1 MSFLSRLLLLV
12 LVAVLAPVLLLG
24 YHQLQQR
31 DEHRAEALRF
41 ASLRAEAVAA
51 ELNQILLGI
60 RQMLVAIAHAPVI
73 RRFDAAACGYL
84 ADLRELDEQLLFSML
99 DARGRVVCGGEERGE
114 IDASDRLY
122 FKLAKETG
130 DFSVGEYTI
139 DRLTGRRAIHLSY
152 PVTAS
157 GGQFSGVVIA
167 RLGVDAL
174 ADQLSLKP
182 LPQGTAVTIV
192 DQHGTIIVDLPGRKR
207 VGEMVARDQ
216 LPTAAN
222 AQASAASV
230 SPFDGERRLMA
241 YAPAG
246 TSQHPFVVA
255 VGLAEALAF
264 AELDHS
270 TRRLVLFIL
279 IGLLLALLAAWLA
292 GRYGLQRPI
301 FVLNAAARRWAA
313 GDYAART
320 GLSGRSELDRLGQT
334 FDRMAEALQTRDRE
348 RADHEEQLRRSRD
361 KAVEAN
367 EDKSRF
373 LASASHDLR
382 QPLQALS
389 MGITVLEEKHRGD
402 EQTSVMVARVKRSV
416 QSLTDLLNA
425 LLDIAAL
432 DSGSITPQLADFPI
446 APVLQS
452 LREQFAQAALAKGLS
467 LHIEECDASVH
478 SDPQHLHRML
488 RNLVDNAVKFTA
500 AGGGIHVVC
509 RTHDDRVEI
518 EVSDTGIG
526 VSQEEQRAIFQDFNQ
541 LDNPERSRSKG
552 LGLGLAV
559 VERMSRLLHHPVKI
573 ESSPGKGSTFTVE
586 VPRAPETVGIE
597 IAGHP
602 AKANA
607 RVLLVEDDPLVAEAT
622 VELLKTWGARV
633 ELARSA
639 EEAIAIIGRARE
651 EYQAVI
657 ADYRLPAAS
666 GLDVVAHAILR
677 WPRIKAAIITGDRE
691 SVTHEK
697 IIAEGVHLLE
707 KPVRASQLAALL
719 GRPAVERTV

>member
-84 ADLRELDEQLLFSML
+84 AHLRELDEQLLFSVL
-99 DARGRVVCGGEERGE
+99 DARGRVVCAGEERGE

-122 FKLAKETG
+122 FKLAKQTG

-139 DRLTGRRAIHLSY
+139 DRLSGRRAIHLSY
-152 PVTAS
+152 PVTAP
-157 GGQFSGVVIA
+157 GGEFSGVVIA

-246 TSQHPFVVA
+246 PWQHPFVVA

-320 GLSGRSELDRLGQT
+320 GL
-334 FDRMAEALQTRDRE
+334 
-348 RADHEEQLRRSRD
+348 
-361 KAVEAN
+361 
-367 EDKSRF
+367 
-373 LASASHDLR
+373 
-382 QPLQALS
+382 
-389 MGITVLEEKHRGD
+389 
-402 EQTSVMVARVKRSV
+402 
-416 QSLTDLLNA
+416 
-425 LLDIAAL
+425 
-432 DSGSITPQLADFPI
+432 
-446 APVLQS
+446 
-452 LREQFAQAALAKGLS
+452 
-467 LHIEECDASVH
+467 
-478 SDPQHLHRML
+478 
-488 RNLVDNAVKFTA
+488 
-500 AGGGIHVVC
+500 
-509 RTHDDRVEI
+509 
-518 EVSDTGIG
+518 
-526 VSQEEQRAIFQDFNQ
+526 
-541 LDNPERSRSKG
+541 
-552 LGLGLAV
+552 
-559 VERMSRLLHHPVKI
+559 
-573 ESSPGKGSTFTVE
+573 
-586 VPRAPETVGIE
+586 
-597 IAGHP
+597 
-602 AKANA
+602 
-607 RVLLVEDDPLVAEAT
+607 
-622 VELLKTWGARV
+622 
-633 ELARSA
+633 
-639 EEAIAIIGRARE
+639 
-651 EYQAVI
+651 
-657 ADYRLPAAS
+657 
-666 GLDVVAHAILR
+666 
-677 WPRIKAAIITGDRE
+677 
-691 SVTHEK
+691 
-697 IIAEGVHLLE
+697 
-707 KPVRASQLAALL
+707 
-719 GRPAVERTV
+719 